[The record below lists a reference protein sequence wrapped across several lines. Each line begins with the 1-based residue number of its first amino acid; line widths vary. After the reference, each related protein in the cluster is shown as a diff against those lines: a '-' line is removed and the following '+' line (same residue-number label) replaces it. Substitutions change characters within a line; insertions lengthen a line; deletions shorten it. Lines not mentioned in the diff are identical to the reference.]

1 MPGLSYLLC
10 FVEGLLAFVSPCILP
25 LLPVYVFYLAGVSD
39 YADIRHPRLIK
50 NSIAFVVGF
59 SLVFVALGATAS
71 LLGQFL
77 QENISVIRKIGG
89 IIMIILGLNFTGVI
103 QLNFLNFDKH
113 LAYHTQKLDFFTSVV
128 FGMVFAFGWTP
139 CVGAFLGSALLLA
152 GNAESIWQGITML
165 LLFSAGLG
173 LPFILFATLF
183 DRAGPLL
190 KTMQNYHRAISI
202 VSGLVLILAGIL
214 MYTDKLGYLMIG
226 QIPI

>member
-39 YADIRHPRLIK
+39 YADVRHPRLIK
-50 NSIAFVVGF
+50 NSIAFVAGF

-71 LLGQFL
+71 FLGQFL
-77 QENISVIRKIGG
+77 QENISMIRKIGG
-89 IIMIILGLNFTGVI
+89 LIMIVLGLNFAGVI
-103 QLNFLNFDKH
+103 RLNFLNVDKH
-113 LAYHTQKLDFFTSVV
+113 LPYHAQKLDFFASVV

-173 LPFILFATLF
+173 LPFILFALLF

-190 KTMQNYHRAISI
+190 KAMQRYHRAISI
-202 VSGLVLILAGIL
+202 ISGLVLILAGIL
-214 MYTDKLGYLMIG
+214 MYTDKLGYLIIG
-226 QIPI
+226 SIPF

>member
-50 NSIAFVVGF
+50 NSIAFVIGF
-59 SLVFVALGATAS
+59 TLVFVPLGATAS

-77 QENISVIRKIGG
+77 QENITVIRKIGG
-89 IIMIILGLNFTGVI
+89 LIMIILGLNFTGVI
-103 QLNFLNFDKH
+103 RLNFLNVDKH
-113 LAYHTQKLDFFTSVV
+113 LTYHTPKLDSFTSVV

-173 LPFILFATLF
+173 LPFILFAMLF
-183 DRAGPLL
+183 DRVGPLL
-190 KTMQNYHRAISI
+190 KAMQKYYRVISI
-202 VSGLVLILAGIL
+202 ISGLVLILAGIL

-226 QIPI
+226 SIPY

>member
-1 MPGLSYLLC
+1 MSFLLC
-10 FVEGLLAFVSPCILP
+10 FIEGLLAFVSPCILP
-25 LLPVYVFYLAGVSD
+25 LLPVYVFYLAGVSEQS
-39 YADIRHPRLIK
+39 DISHPRLIK

-59 SLVFVALGATAS
+59 TLVFVALGATAS

-77 QENISVIRKIGG
+77 QENISVFRKIGG
-89 IIMIILGLNFTGVI
+89 LIMIILGLNFAGVI
-103 QLNFLNFDKH
+103 RLHFLDFDRH
-113 LAYHTQKLDFFTSVV
+113 LEYRTRNLHFFTSVV
-128 FGMVFAFGWTP
+128 FGTVFAFGWTP
-139 CVGAFLGSALLLA
+139 CVGAFLGSALILA
-152 GNAESIWQGITML
+152 GNTESLWQGITML

>member
-59 SLVFVALGATAS
+59 GLVFVALGATAS

-77 QENISVIRKIGG
+77 QENITVIRKIGA
-89 IIMIILGLNFTGVI
+89 IIMICLGLNFAGVI
-103 QLNFLNFDKH
+103 RLNFLNVDKH
-113 LAYHTQKLDFFTSVV
+113 LEYNTQNLDFFASVV

-152 GNAESIWQGITML
+152 SNTGSIWQGITML

-173 LPFILFATLF
+173 LPFILFAILF
-183 DRAGPLL
+183 DQAGPLL
-190 KTMQNYHRAISI
+190 KAMQKYHRAINI
-202 VSGLVLILAGIL
+202 ISGLVLIVAGIL
-214 MYTDKLGYLMIG
+214 MYTDRLGYLMIG
-226 QIPI
+226 SIPF